1 MAERTLLQRLHNPRN
16 RGCGCDSD
24 CWCNRTA
31 LGRAVKWWFPARW
44 FGIEH
49 KHTRIQNMAPAE
61 REEWKRQQDAAGGAE
76 QMSAREEQ
84 PSYESMIRLGP
95 MRFGMTARRAN
106 GSTAIHE
113 LGRPAHPSRA

>member
-61 REEWKRQQDAAGGAE
+61 REEWKRQQDTAGGAE

-84 PSYESMIRLGP
+84 PSYESMIRLRPMAIRDDRAQSERQHRHPRARSSGP
-95 MRFGMTARRAN
+95 P
-106 GSTAIHE
+106 
-113 LGRPAHPSRA
+113 L